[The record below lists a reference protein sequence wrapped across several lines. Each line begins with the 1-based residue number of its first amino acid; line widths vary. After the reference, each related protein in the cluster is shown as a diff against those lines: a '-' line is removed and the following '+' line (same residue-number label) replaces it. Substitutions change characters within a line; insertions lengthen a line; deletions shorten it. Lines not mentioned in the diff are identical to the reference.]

1 MLLCARR
8 LTGRER
14 VCIGAFLLLVMP
26 AWLAPDNV
34 RADAAS
40 ITIAS
45 PKPGETIHDNA
56 GNVAVAI
63 VVQNDGA
70 AQDASIRVLLDGQPY
85 GPVQH
90 SRSFTLTGVE
100 RGEHT
105 LQVQLVNAA
114 GKMPVSSNT
123 VKFYMWQASRR
134 FPGRK

>member
-1 MLLCARR
+1 MLLRSCR

-26 AWLAPDNV
+26 AWLAPGIV

-56 GNVAVAI
+56 GNVAMA
-63 VVQNDGA
+63 VVVRNDGA

-105 LQVQLVNAA
+105 LRVQLIGASGNVIA
-114 GKMPVSSNT
+114 SSDA
-123 VKFYMWQASRR
+123 VKFHLWQASRL

>member
-1 MLLCARR
+1 MLLCAR

-14 VCIGAFLLLVMP
+14 VCIGAFLLLGMP
-26 AWLAPDNV
+26 AWLAPGHV
-34 RADAAS
+34 RADAAT
-40 ITIAS
+40 IAIAS
-45 PKPGETIHDNA
+45 PKPEETIHDNT
-56 GNVAVAI
+56 GSVAV
-63 VVQNDGA
+63 VVVSGDGA
-70 AQDASIRVLLDGQPY
+70 VAPDGVSIRVFLDGQPY

-114 GKMPVSSNT
+114 GKMLASSNT

>member
-1 MLLCARR
+1 MLLRACR

-26 AWLAPDNV
+26 AWLAPGNV
-34 RADAAS
+34 LADAAS

-45 PKPGETIHDNA
+45 PKPEETIHDNA
-56 GNVAVAI
+56 GNVVVAV
-63 VVQNDGA
+63 VVRNDGA
-70 AQDASIRVLLDGQPY
+70 AQDAAIRVLLDGQPY

-105 LQVQLVNAA
+105 LQVQLIGASGNVIA
-114 GKMPVSSNT
+114 SSGT
-123 VKFYMWQASRR
+123 VKFHLWQASRL